1 MPPGFEKRA
10 DIARPVQPYP
20 MPPEFPLGKDFHAQ
34 IIAKNKMIPYPG
46 ILGGL
51 DQPVG
56 LRAMPAV
63 PFSMLFQQR
72 HGRKQQ
78 KFHLAARGALTDHP
92 RGDHPGIVGYEQRAL
107 RQIFEQMG
115 KMGMYALP
123 GLAVQHEKPRR
134 STFTGMLGYTL
145 GRQFITIGRKEKIGF
160 GLLDGIH

>member
-1 MPPGFEKRA
+1 
-10 DIARPVQPYP
+10 

-78 KFHLAARGALTDHP
+78 KFHLAARGALADHP
-92 RGDHPGIVGYEQRAL
+92 RGDHPGNAGYEQR
-107 RQIFEQMG
+107 
-115 KMGMYALP
+115 
-123 GLAVQHEKPRR
+123 
-134 STFTGMLGYTL
+134 
-145 GRQFITIGRKEKIGF
+145 
-160 GLLDGIH
+160 

>member
-1 MPPGFEKRA
+1 
-10 DIARPVQPYP
+10 
-20 MPPEFPLGKDFHAQ
+20 
-34 IIAKNKMIPYPG
+34 
-46 ILGGL
+46 
-51 DQPVG
+51 
-56 LRAMPAV
+56 MPAV

-78 KFHLAARGALTDHP
+78 KLHLAARGALADHP

>member
-1 MPPGFEKRA
+1 
-10 DIARPVQPYP
+10 

-78 KFHLAARGALTDHP
+78 KLHLAARGALADHP

-107 RQIFEQMG
+107 RQVFEQMG